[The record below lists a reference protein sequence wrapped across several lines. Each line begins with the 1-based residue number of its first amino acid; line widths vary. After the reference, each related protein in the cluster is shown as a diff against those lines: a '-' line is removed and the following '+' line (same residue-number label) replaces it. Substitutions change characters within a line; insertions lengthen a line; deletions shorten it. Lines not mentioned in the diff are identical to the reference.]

1 MSTTTDTNSVRGQ
14 WQYAMYMDVSDEESV
29 EAYNIMMEKGEDKNE
44 QNNDS
49 KRVEN
54 KDIEMMTFAI
64 LMDDVDR
71 L

>member
-1 MSTTTDTNSVRGQ
+1 
-14 WQYAMYMDVSDEESV
+14 MYMDVSDEESV

-54 KDIEMMTFAI
+54 KDIEMMTFAM